1 MQPDETTTEALD
13 AEVTTPTVD
22 EKPALAPDAIAAEL
36 ERARKEAA
44 KYRTQLRAIEE
55 KQKAA
60 EDERLKQAPLEER
73 LAALEAERNQLAAAA
88 EESALAA
95 ARERALRNL
104 ANKVR
109 DPEAALVVA
118 QAKGMILEDG
128 SVNVE
133 ALLEAAPYFATEPA
147 KTTAPAPMGAPTG
160 ASGRKFSA
168 DDLRRMTPEQIN
180 ELWPQIASGS
190 KG

>member
-1 MQPDETTTEALD
+1 MTIEDTTPALD
-13 AEVTTPTVD
+13 AEVTASTVT
-22 EKPALAPDAIAAEL
+22 EKPALAPDAITAEL

-60 EDERLKQAPLEER
+60 EEERLKQAPLEER
-73 LAALEAERNQLAAAA
+73 LKALEEERNALKTAA
-88 EESALAA
+88 EEAALAA
-95 ARERALRNL
+95 SKERALRTL
-104 ANKVR
+104 ANRVR

-118 QAKGMILEDG
+118 QAKGMMLEDG
-128 SVNVE
+128 SVNVD
-133 ALLEAAPYFATEPA
+133 ALLEAAPYFASEIP
-147 KTTAPAPMGAPTG
+147 KVSAPAPTG
-160 ASGRKFSA
+160 APTSASGRKYTA

-180 ELWPQIASGS
+180 ELWPQISSGT